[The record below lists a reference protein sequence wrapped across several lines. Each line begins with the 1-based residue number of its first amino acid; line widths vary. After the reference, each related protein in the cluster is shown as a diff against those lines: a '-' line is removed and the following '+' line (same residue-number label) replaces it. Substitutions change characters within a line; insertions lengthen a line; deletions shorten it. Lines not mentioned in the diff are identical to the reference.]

1 MTDSNPFAALQ
12 QITSGYILSR
22 CLHVIADLG
31 VADVLDETPRTSAE
45 LAALV
50 EAHPGNLGRVMSL
63 LSAHGVFELQ
73 GDRFCHSPA
82 SRLLLNDHPQ
92 SMRAFVQMFGL
103 PILWEAYG
111 VLDHSLRSG
120 QPAMEKVAPGGW
132 WGHFAENPQEGDIF
146 NAAMANKSQAH
157 VAGVIASYDFSDF
170 GLVGDIGGGLGHL
183 LQAVVVS
190 TLTTQGILFELPHV
204 IEKANGVSSERL
216 HLQAG
221 DFFSD
226 ALPVC
231 NAYVLMEIIHDWSD
245 KEATVILEAV
255 RRVAPPDA
263 KLLLIETIIPNDPG
277 PDWSK
282 TLDIVMMALLG
293 GLQRTRQQY
302 EALLNRTGF
311 VFQREIDTGA
321 GISIIE
327 AVPLSQA

>member
-1 MTDSNPFAALQ
+1 MTDTNPLATLQ
-12 QITSGYILSR
+12 QITGGYILSR

-31 VADVLDETPRTSAE
+31 VADVLDEAPRSAAE

-50 EAHPGNLGRVMSL
+50 AAHPDNLERVMTL
-63 LSAHGVFELQ
+63 LSAHGVFEVQ
-73 GDRFCHSPA
+73 GERFCHSPA
-82 SRLLLNDHPQ
+82 SRLLCSEHPQ
-92 SMRAFVQMFGL
+92 SLRAFVQMFGL

-111 VLDHSLRSG
+111 VLDYSLRTG
-120 QPAMEKVAPGGW
+120 QPAMEKVSPAGW
-132 WGHFAENPQEGDIF
+132 WGHFAEHPQQSDIF
-146 NAAMANKSQAH
+146 NAAMANKSQAQ

-170 GLVGDIGGGLGHL
+170 GVVGDIGGGLGHL
-183 LQAVVVS
+183 LQAVIAS
-190 TLTTQGILFELPHV
+190 TRTTQGVLFELPHV

-216 HLQAG
+216 RLQAG

-231 NAYVLMEIIHDWSD
+231 DAYVLMEIIHDWSD
-245 KEATVILEAV
+245 KEATAILEAV
-255 RRVAPPDA
+255 QRVAPPEA
-263 KLLLIETIIPNDPG
+263 KLLLIETIIPNAPG

-282 TLDIVMMALLG
+282 VLDIVMMALLG

-302 EALLNRTGF
+302 EALLNKTGF

-327 AVPLSQA
+327 AVPLSKS